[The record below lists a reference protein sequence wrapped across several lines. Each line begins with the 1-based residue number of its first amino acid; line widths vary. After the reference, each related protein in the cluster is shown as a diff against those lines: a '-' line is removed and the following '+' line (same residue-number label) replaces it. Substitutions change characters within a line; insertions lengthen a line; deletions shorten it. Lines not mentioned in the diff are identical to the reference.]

1 MNSRPIL
8 DVLTFLLKCD
18 LSHWSVLNTFSHV
31 FQQIK
36 PLRNTIIRSYWC
48 QWCWWPHFVGDF
60 MMVTNTFGLQHPSP
74 TSIFLL
80 FNTFRKISI
89 QMGKKPDDNEN
100 RQSIKKMI
108 HSEMMD
114 RGLVVDKK
122 KKTRSSRDRSRPVSS
137 YFISR
142 ITKLS
147 RSGAWFSIGFIYSRL
162 NSDIAVIL
170 LKCFM

>member
-1 MNSRPIL
+1 MHNSI
-8 DVLTFLLKCD
+8 V
-18 LSHWSVLNTFSHV
+18 
-31 FQQIK
+31 
-36 PLRNTIIRSYWC
+36 
-48 QWCWWPHFVGDF
+48 
-60 MMVTNTFGLQHPSP
+60 
-74 TSIFLL
+74 LL

-137 YFISR
+137 SFISR
-142 ITKLS
+142 VTKITTPQLEQGHIL
-147 RSGAWFSIGFIYSRL
+147 RGGFFFNEIRTAYK
-162 NSDIAVIL
+162 VIPV
-170 LKCFM
+170 

>member
-1 MNSRPIL
+1 MIDSWTLIFCSFRLETEADFGQADIFVEVWFIP
-8 DVLTFLLKCD
+8 LKY
-18 LSHWSVLNTFSHV
+18 SKHV
-31 FQQIK
+31 FTLFFHKSNCYGIQSYIII
-36 PLRNTIIRSYWC
+36 TIFHYLI
-48 QWCWWPHFVGDF
+48 P
-60 MMVTNTFGLQHPSP
+60 FG
-74 TSIFLL
+74 
-80 FNTFRKISI
+80 TFRNISI

-137 YFISR
+137 NFISR
-142 ITKLS
+142 VTKLS
-147 RSGAWFSIGFIYSRL
+147 LSRARSNTWFSADFIYSWSFISIRL
-162 NSDIAVIL
+162 NFHIAVIL